1 MTTDRCP
8 SCNAA
13 VTASAQWC
21 TLCYAV
27 LRVPQTVPADDRAD
41 LSGPV
46 AEAGAGPVAGAPLP
60 PDPILDAPVFQAAPV
75 AGAEPKGWPCLNCGV
90 MVPMADDACP
100 KCSRPFLSGEELPA
114 LALPVVGDLG
124 RMDRGQRVL
133 LALAAGGVLTAL
145 MVLLA
150 FIGGS
155 IL

>member
-1 MTTDRCP
+1 
-8 SCNAA
+8 
-13 VTASAQWC
+13 
-21 TLCYAV
+21 
-27 LRVPQTVPADDRAD
+27 
-41 LSGPV
+41 
-46 AEAGAGPVAGAPLP
+46 
-60 PDPILDAPVFQAAPV
+60 
-75 AGAEPKGWPCLNCGV
+75 
-90 MVPMADDACP
+90 MADDACP